1 MDLSNKFSKINKEV
15 LSLEEKLK
23 PFKGLEMYSGEDKVI
38 NFKELVDKLELQRD
52 DQGDIIKTGIPTLDK
67 ATEGL
72 RGGQLI
78 VLSAPTGSGKTSL
91 LQSMT
96 KTFSD
101 DNISC
106 LWFSYEV
113 NPLEF
118 AEKFKT
124 MDCDIPTFY
133 IPSQNKDS
141 NLEWFKIRC
150 LEGIAKFK
158 TKIVFIDHLHFL
170 MDMKFLAKTNTSIAI
185 GMLMR
190 ELKRFALEYD
200 LIIFLVAHLTKI
212 KLEQVPT
219 IDDLRDS
226 SFIGQESDF
235 VWIMWRHQEK
245 DKSTPT
251 GFVDTNEARLIIAK
265 NRWNGRRDYMSLIYN
280 QGRFAELAKLEDI
293 QL

>member
-1 MDLSNKFSKINKEV
+1 MDFSEKIQKTENELKNI
-15 LSLEEKLK
+15 EEKLK
-23 PFKGLEMYSGEDKVI
+23 PFEILEHYSGNDKVVKFSDLI
-38 NFKELVDKLELQRD
+38 GELKERGE
-52 DQGDIIKTGIPTLDK
+52 IESIKTRIPTLDK

-72 RGGQLI
+72 RDGQLI
-78 VLSAPTGSGKTSL
+78 VLSAPTGQGKTAL
-91 LQSMT
+91 LQSLT

-101 DNISC
+101 DNVPC

-113 NPLEF
+113 NPQEF
-118 AEKFKT
+118 GERFKK

-141 NLEWFKIRC
+141 NLDWFKMRT
-150 LEGIAKFK
+150 LEGIAKFN

-170 MDMKFLAKTNTSIAI
+170 LDMKFLAKTNTSIAI

-190 ELKRFALEYD
+190 ELKKFALEYE
-200 LIIFLVAHLTKI
+200 LIIFLVAHLTKT

-235 VWIMWRHQEK
+235 VWIIWRHQEK
-245 DKSTPT
+245 DSLSPT
-251 GFVDTNEARLIIAK
+251 GYIQTNESRLIIAK
-265 NRWNGRRDYMSLIYN
+265 NRWNGDLSYMNLLFEK
-280 QGRFAELAKLEDI
+280 GRFTELSNLKDLR
-293 QL
+293 L